1 MDDLRLTLQTL
12 PPDDRR
18 DLGQFIQWQRRKATG
33 RQDLRLL
40 ELLLSPKEYRSE
52 ELIKKLYPAEPNPVA
67 YYALRK
73 RLLRYLTD
81 FLLLRQR

>member
-18 DLGQFIQWQRRKATG
+18 DLERFIQWQRRKATG

-40 ELLLSPKEYRSE
+40 ELLLSPK
-52 ELIKKLYPAEPNPVA
+52 
-67 YYALRK
+67 
-73 RLLRYLTD
+73 D
-81 FLLLRQR
+81 